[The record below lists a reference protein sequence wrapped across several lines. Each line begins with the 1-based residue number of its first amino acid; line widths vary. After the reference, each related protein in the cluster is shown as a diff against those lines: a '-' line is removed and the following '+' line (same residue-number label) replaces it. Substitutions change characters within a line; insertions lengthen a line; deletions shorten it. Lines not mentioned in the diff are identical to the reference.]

1 MTRRIDKKQGNVRG
15 FPAYLILLNCGLI
28 ISSPLVE
35 LLSLHYHRQ
44 IIPPHRL
51 TDYTL
56 FRISKMEEFTY
67 EQIRAKALKQGVKD
81 NKVHIGLWANLN
93 NYLKTRRKKNGK
105 VSTYYI
111 SLQKLAY

>member
-15 FPAYLILLNCGLI
+15 FPAYLILLNCGLT
-28 ISSPLVE
+28 ISSPLMK
-35 LLSLHYHRQ
+35 LLSLQYHRQ

-51 TDYTL
+51 TDLQT
-56 FRISKMEEFTY
+56 IQNIKMEEFTY

-105 VSTYYI
+105 VATYYI

>member
-1 MTRRIDKKQGNVRG
+1 M
-15 FPAYLILLNCGLI
+15 CGLI
-28 ISSPLVE
+28 ISSSLMK
-35 LLSLHYHRQ
+35 LLSLQYHRQ

-51 TDYTL
+51 TDYKL
-56 FRISKMEEFTY
+56 F
-67 EQIRAKALKQGVKD
+67 KALRQGVKD

>member
-1 MTRRIDKKQGNVRG
+1 M
-15 FPAYLILLNCGLI
+15 CGLI
-28 ISSPLVE
+28 ISSPLME
-35 LLSLHYHRQ
+35 LLLLQYHRQ

-51 TDYTL
+51 TDYKL

-81 NKVHIGLWANLN
+81 NKVHIGLWATLN
-93 NYLKTRRKKNGK
+93 NYLKIRRKKKGQ
-105 VSTYYI
+105 VATYYI

>member
-1 MTRRIDKKQGNVRG
+1 M
-15 FPAYLILLNCGLI
+15 CGLI
-28 ISSPLVE
+28 ISSSPME
-35 LLSLHYHRQ
+35 LLLLQY
-44 IIPPHRL
+44 
-51 TDYTL
+51 
-56 FRISKMEEFTY
+56 Y

-105 VSTYYI
+105 VTTYYI

>member
-1 MTRRIDKKQGNVRG
+1 MTTFIVPQADN
-15 FPAYLILLNCGLI
+15 PTY
-28 ISSPLVE
+28 
-35 LLSLHYHRQ
+35 
-44 IIPPHRL
+44 RL
-51 TDYTL
+51 TDYKL

-105 VSTYYI
+105 VTTYYI
-111 SLQKLAY
+111 ALQRLAY

>member
-1 MTRRIDKKQGNVRG
+1 M
-15 FPAYLILLNCGLI
+15 
-28 ISSPLVE
+28 E
-35 LLSLHYHRQ
+35 LLSLQYHKQ
-44 IIPPHRL
+44 IILPHRL
-51 TDYTL
+51 TDYKL

-105 VSTYYI
+105 VTTYYI
-111 SLQKLAY
+111 ALQKLAY

>member
-28 ISSPLVE
+28 ISSPLMK
-35 LLSLHYHRQ
+35 LLSLQYHRQ

-51 TDYTL
+51 TDLQT
-56 FRISKMEEFTY
+56 KMEEFTY
-67 EQIRAKALKQGVKD
+67 EQIRTKALKQGIKD